1 MREKMH
7 KIAISEAALA
17 RVRTRIGKLH
27 PFDTIDPRRTALLV
41 IDMQNYFVKPGHQGE
56 VALAREIVP
65 NINRL
70 AAGLRRRGG
79 HVVWIRNG
87 TTDTRQSWS
96 TYHEGLTTP
105 ERMRRRYESME
116 EGHDGFEFWHLNDI
130 QPEDAQLTKTRY
142 SAFIQGSSAIERHLR
157 ERKIDTVLI
166 TGTATH
172 ICCESTA
179 RDAMML
185 NFKTVMVADG
195 LAANSDEEH
204 NASLSA
210 LYGQFADVQ
219 TVEEVM
225 ASLERGDK
233 ARAAA

>member
-1 MREKMH
+1 MH
-7 KIAISEAALA
+7 KTALSEVAL
-17 RVRTRIGKLH
+17 TRGKRLFGKLH

-41 IDMQNYFVKPGHQGE
+41 IDMQNYFVKAGHQAE
-56 VALAREIVP
+56 TLMAREIVP

-70 AAGLRRRGG
+70 GAELRRRGG

-96 TYHEGLTTP
+96 TYHEHLLTP

-130 QPEDAQLTKTRY
+130 RPEDTCLTKKRY
-142 SAFIQGSSAIERHLR
+142 SAFIQGSSDAERHLR
-157 ERKIDTVLI
+157 QWDIDTVLI

-172 ICCESTA
+172 ICCESSA

-195 LAANSDEEH
+195 LAANTDEEH
-204 NASLSA
+204 NASLSG

-219 TVEEVM
+219 TVDEVM
-225 ASLERGDK
+225 QSLERGDR